1 MARKKLI
8 PVNYWEIVELLIPSY
23 YLDKVDRGMHEAMAR
38 SLHAKYPEIL
48 NGCIIDDADRFSDL
62 KYYFGESGKFL
73 IERGIKRAKMNLSI
87 DIPKVKLSE
96 KKIGKDKIL
105 KPKKKNILDFIK
117 ENEQID

>member
-1 MARKKLI
+1 MARKKLV

-23 YLDKVDRGMHEAMAR
+23 YLDKIDRGMHEAMAR
-38 SLHAKYPEIL
+38 SLHSKYPEIL

-87 DIPKVKLSE
+87 EIPKVKLSE

-105 KPKKKNILDFIK
+105 KPKKKSILDFIK